1 MYKWGITLIEV
12 KNLTKYYT
20 SVPAVNDISFSIKE
34 NGVYGF
40 LGPNG
45 AGKSTTM
52 NIITGCLAGTCGSVS
67 IGGYDIFEEP
77 EKAKALIGY
86 LPEQPPL
93 YMDMT
98 PYEYLDFVAGARR
111 VPVRDMAAQ
120 IENALAATGLTPI
133 KDKLIKQLSKGY
145 KQRVGIAQTL
155 LGDPELIIL
164 DEPTVGLDPKQIT
177 EIREL
182 VRNLGKNHIVLFS
195 SHILSEVQ
203 AISDHIIIIARGRII
218 ADTRTDELEVLLKTD
233 QKISLRLK
241 SDRESCDE
249 MLDTVKGIAEAAWT
263 EESSDG
269 RLGQCSYEL
278 HVEDP
283 EETAEAIFFA
293 CAKAEIPILEMS
305 AVKTTLEEA
314 FLKLTD
320 SLETYTSDNS
330 EQERAIK
337 LTAAEK
343 EEGGINL

>member
-1 MYKWGITLIEV
+1 MIEV

-20 SVPAVNDISFSIKE
+20 SVPAVNDISFSIEE

-52 NIITGCLAGTCGSVS
+52 NIITGCLAGTSGSVS

-98 PYEYLDFVAGARR
+98 PYEYLSFVAGARR
-111 VPVRDMAAQ
+111 VSEKDMNIQ

-155 LGDPELIIL
+155 LGNPELIIL

-203 AISDHIIIIARGRII
+203 AISDHIIIIARGKII
-218 ADTRTDELEVLLKTD
+218 ADTRTDALETLLKTD
-233 QKISLRLK
+233 QKISLKLK
-241 SDRESCDE
+241 GDKKSCDE
-249 MLDTVKGIAEAAWT
+249 LLGTVEDVAEAALT
-263 EESSDG
+263 EENSDG
-269 RLGQCSYEL
+269 GLSQCSYEL
-278 HVEDP
+278 HVENPD
-283 EETAEAIFFA
+283 TAAEAIFFA
-293 CAKAEIPILEMS
+293 CARAEVPILEMS
-305 AVKTTLEEA
+305 VIRTTLEEA

-320 SLETYTSDNS
+320 SLETYTRDSS
-330 EQERAIK
+330 EQERAIE
-337 LTAAEK
+337 LTARK
-343 EEGGINL
+343 ETKGGIRL